1 VLSLAGTLDLTMG
14 GPPVATEKEDDSH
27 RRSIYFFHSNN
38 ERNLFLTT
46 FDEALVTEC
55 YRRDQSIVP
64 QQALAMTNS
73 RLVLDCA
80 KPIAERISKNVRQ
93 KGADV
98 DDAPFIRSSFSLLL
112 GSSPSDAELSASQE
126 ALKEWRKLPKLT
138 AADVRSYLVWSL
150 LNHND
155 FVTLR

>member
-1 VLSLAGTLDLTMG
+1 M
-14 GPPVATEKEDDSH
+14 
-27 RRSIYFFHSNN
+27 
-38 ERNLFLTT
+38 
-46 FDEALVTEC
+46 TEC

-80 KPIAERISKNVRQ
+80 KPIAERISKDASRD
-93 KGADV
+93 GAEV
-98 DDAPFIRSSFSLLL
+98 EDAAFIRSSFSLLL
-112 GSSPSDAELSASQE
+112 GSLPSDGELSASQA
-126 ALKEWRKLPKLT
+126 ALNEWRKLPKIT
-138 AADVRSYLVWSL
+138 SADVRSYLVWSL

>member
-1 VLSLAGTLDLTMG
+1 
-14 GPPVATEKEDDSH
+14 
-27 RRSIYFFHSNN
+27 IYFFHSNN
-38 ERNLFLTT
+38 ERSLFLTT

-80 KPIAERISKNVRQ
+80 KPIAERISENISQ
-93 KGADV
+93 DGAEV
-98 DDAPFIRSSFSLLL
+98 EDAAFIRNSFSLLL
-112 GSSPSDAELSASQE
+112 GSPPSDASLSASQD
-126 ALKEWRKLPKLT
+126 ALNEWRKLPNIT
-138 AADVRSYLVWSL
+138 PADVRSYLVWSL

-155 FVTLR
+155 FVT